1 MVHFAADAGTES
13 EGLASKGFASL
24 AWQPTEATA
33 GQTQEIINPTQAL
46 PSQEAW
52 LALVIKRSYPH
63 ELPVP
68 SVEGSTLLP
77 SVLRLHFY
85 FL

>member
-1 MVHFAADAGTES
+1 MVHFVAEAGTES
-13 EGLASKGFASL
+13 EGLASKGFASP
-24 AWQPTEATA
+24 AWQPTEAGA

-46 PSQEAW
+46 LSQEAW
-52 LALVIKRSYPH
+52 LALVIKRSYPQ
-63 ELPVP
+63 ERPVP
-68 SVEGSTLLP
+68 SVEDSALLP